1 MVLNL
6 FPPGQRAPMSHLAD
20 TPVSRS
26 FPQLKQ
32 IPDPLVRYAA
42 ALLLLALLT
51 GLAFLTRFAFGF
63 GASVLYGLFYFIA
76 ILGAAWLGYGQ
87 GLLICTLLTFVVA
100 PWFATRP
107 VRFRP
112 LDLGRFAVLLAF
124 SLVVSTISF
133 LVRRRQE
140 ELMRAAEELEGRVR
154 LGTEEA
160 RRSADARRE
169 IERSVRE
176 QAQLLDLA
184 HDAIFSLDSD
194 GTIRFWNSGAEQM
207 YGWSRDEATGRRS
220 HDLLQTEFPAP
231 LEQIEEK
238 LRVSGRWQGELIHT
252 HRDGTHLRVLSRWAL
267 RTGPDGQPAGFLE
280 INTDITEKRRIEEQ
294 LRHTQKLESLGV
306 LAGGVAHDFNNLLT
320 GIMGNASL
328 ALEDLK
334 GSPVQPR
341 IAEIIAASDRGALLV
356 RQMLAY
362 AGKGRFVM
370 ERLNLSR
377 VVSELEPLI
386 RTSIPRTVDL
396 ALRLDPTIPYVEGD
410 PSQMQQLILNLAIN
424 AGEAIGE
431 APGAVAIETARR
443 ESDAEHQI
451 VLTVRDNGCGMD
463 ETTRARM
470 FDPFFTTKFTG
481 RGLGLA
487 AVNGIVRA
495 HRGTI
500 SVETAPGSG
509 TTMTVVLPAC
519 DKIEGATPEPQSD
532 LRGYG
537 NVLVVDDEDMIR
549 NMARFALE
557 RCGYTVEQAA
567 DGRAAVAAV
576 TARPSDFAAVL
587 LDLTMPV
594 MSGEEAL
601 IRIREIRPDLPVLL
615 SSGFSEAEALKRFA
629 NRGLAGFLQKPY
641 TATALA
647 RKVKVAVRQTRKSVG

>member
-1 MVLNL
+1 MAGVHFSRRSSLVRFSGAIALVLAGILLRWVLNPVL
-6 FPPGQRAPMSHLAD
+6 HRNFPYFLAFIA
-20 TPVSRS
+20 T
-26 FPQLKQ
+26 
-32 IPDPLVRYAA
+32 
-42 ALLLLALLT
+42 LLAARWFGKGP
-51 GLAFLTRFAFGF
+51 GLAAMMVASLPFLYSSFL
-63 GASVLYGLFYFIA
+63 ASSAPAPRPWFVLVVAYL
-76 ILGAAWLGYGQ
+76 LV
-87 GLLICTLLTFVVA
+87 GLLVWLIDRHRRMSLEVQ
-100 PWFATRP
+100 R
-107 VRFRP
+107 
-112 LDLGRFAVLLAF
+112 LAGERTAQ
-124 SLVVSTISF
+124 LALETEQREKEERVSAQ
-133 LVRRRQE
+133 L
-140 ELMRAAEELEGRVR
+140 RAIVEY
-154 LGTEEA
+154 
-160 RRSADARRE
+160 SADA
-169 IERSVRE
+169 IISK
-176 QAQLLDLA
+176 DLSGV
-184 HDAIFSLDSD
+184 IQS
-194 GTIRFWNSGAEQM
+194 WNYGAEQVF
-207 YGWSRDEATGRRS
+207 GFTAEEAVGQSIGLIVPTDRTHEESDLIERIRLGGRVK
-220 HDLLQTEFPAP
+220 HFET
-231 LEQIEEK
+231 
-238 LRVSGRWQGELIHT
+238 LRCHKDGRLIHVSLT
-252 HRDGTHLRVLSRWAL
+252 VSPIRDAKGTVVGASHIAR
-267 RTGPDGQPAGFLE
+267 
-280 INTDITEKRRIEEQ
+280 DISERKAFEEQ
-294 LRHTQKLESLGV
+294 LQQTQKLESLGI
-306 LAGGVAHDFNNLLT
+306 LAGGIAHDFNNLLT

-341 IAEIIAASDRGALLV
+341 IAEIIAASDCGALLV